1 MSNIGVSTQNYY
13 ATSPPSYYGPAPSTG
28 TNTGGYNPYNVGSG
42 SSSTYG
48 DDSFSSITS
57 LVSPAAGG
65 GFAAYK
71 LSGKM
76 AESIKSI
83 FAKKPP
89 AGDPA
94 TAGLNTSGVMGGLK
108 NVAIT
113 SIKGAGL
120 AALVGAGVSAVGNGI
135 GVATGAVDGSQAV
148 SNVIGDTVTSAV
160 GGLGAVALGG
170 AGHMLLSKFGVGGMA
185 MTITTTALGAVG
197 GVAAGFIKQSIME

>member
-1 MSNIGVSTQNYY
+1 MGSMGISTQNYY
-13 ATSPPSYYGPAPSTG
+13 ATSPPAYYGNNPPQYN
-28 TNTGGYNPYNVGSG
+28 NTGSGYNPYNVGSG
-42 SSSTYG
+42 DTYG

-57 LVSPAAGG
+57 LVAPGAGG
-65 GFAAYK
+65 AFAAYK

-76 AESIKSI
+76 SESIKSI

-94 TAGLNTSGVMGGLK
+94 ASLNARGVMGGLK
-108 NVAIT
+108 NVAMT

-135 GVATGAVDGSQAV
+135 GVATGSVDSSQAV
-148 SNVIGDTVTSAV
+148 GNVVSDTLTSAV

-170 AGHMLLSKFGVGGMA
+170 GGHMLLSKIGVGGLP
-185 MTITTTALGAVG
+185 MTIATTALGAVG
-197 GVAAGFIKQSIME
+197 GVAAGFVKESIMN

>member
-1 MSNIGVSTQNYY
+1 MGTMGVSAQNYY

-28 TNTGGYNPYNVGSG
+28 SNTGYNPYNVGSG
-42 SSSTYG
+42 SGGAYG

-89 AGDPA
+89 TTDPA
-94 TAGLNTSGVMGGLK
+94 TSGLSSSGVMGGLK
-108 NVAIT
+108 NVAMT

-170 AGHMLLSKFGVGGMA
+170 AGHMLLSKFGVGGMT
-185 MTITTTALGAVG
+185 MTIATTALGAVG
-197 GVAAGFIKQSIME
+197 GAAAGFIKESIME